1 MKENR
6 FVGIQENYNV
16 SQCIYC
22 KHKLNNDACKAFP
35 EKIPDAILLNK
46 VSHLKPYPGD
56 HGVRFE
62 VKEGG

>member
-1 MKENR
+1 MADNR
-6 FVGIQENYNV
+6 FVSTAGELLV

-22 KHKLNNDACKAFP
+22 KHKLKTEGCKAFP
-35 EKIPDAILLNK
+35 LKIPDDILLNK

-62 VKEGG
+62 VLK